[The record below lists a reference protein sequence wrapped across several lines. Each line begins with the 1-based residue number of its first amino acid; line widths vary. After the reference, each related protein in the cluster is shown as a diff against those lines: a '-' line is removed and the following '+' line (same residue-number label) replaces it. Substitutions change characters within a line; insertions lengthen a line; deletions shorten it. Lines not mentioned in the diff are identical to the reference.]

1 MHLMGLAHI
10 KINCKFAN
18 NNQAKNNKKTQIS
31 LGFVGLT
38 TWALLGYS
46 QFCDKSNCHN
56 WSARSYPNYRHIM
69 CGQNFV
75 MFSVLRG
82 TRLVS
87 HGIDFVMFF
96 GLGSDKN
103 QVSQISDTATM
114 VTKFITKKICFH
126 HSIHFMTHIRRQM
139 YFRHLSVTKCKT

>member
-56 WSARSYPNYRHIM
+56 WSATSYPNYRHVIVRTEF
-69 CGQNFV
+69 CDVF
-75 MFSVLRG
+75 FVLRG
-82 TRLVS
+82 TCLVS

-96 GLGSDKN
+96 GLGSDEN
-103 QVSQISDTATM
+103 QMSQISDTARM
-114 VTKFITKKICFH
+114 VTKFVDKKICFR
-126 HSIHFMTHIRRQM
+126 HSIHFMTHIRR
-139 YFRHLSVTKCKT
+139 